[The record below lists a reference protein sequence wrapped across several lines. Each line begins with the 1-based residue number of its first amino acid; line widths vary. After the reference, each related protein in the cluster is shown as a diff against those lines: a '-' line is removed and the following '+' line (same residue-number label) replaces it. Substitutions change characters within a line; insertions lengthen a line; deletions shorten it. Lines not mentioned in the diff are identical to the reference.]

1 MATHHVRQTS
11 HPSKRTSVHVK
22 STKST
27 TVQKRSGSL
36 GRKGSHKSTTSHKE
50 VIEDEDEDPMAVS
63 FLNYCTVCE
72 KQIVVPSNTVL
83 YCSES
88 CKKKDSEKSL
98 TDSYDY
104 YSPPTTP
111 FANFTFDDAHFND
124 IIPQR
129 SPTQPHSKRNSYASS
144 DGSFDDTPSG
154 DEYTRSSSDASH
166 YLRQCQISSYFNDTV
181 RPVRPRYTRASTSHI
196 NFSAAPSLS
205 HTPAS
210 SYSFSLPYT
219 PATRPLP
226 PRTNPQGPSK
236 SIDLVTP
243 LTSSSPKAYSCK
255 APPILRTSTAAIE
268 GEILYAK
275 SPVPSLSPANGSLG
289 RLLASSPR

>member
-1 MATHHVRQTS
+1 M
-11 HPSKRTSVHVK
+11 
-22 STKST
+22 
-27 TVQKRSGSL
+27 
-36 GRKGSHKSTTSHKE
+36 
-50 VIEDEDEDPMAVS
+50 
-63 FLNYCTVCE
+63 
-72 KQIVVPSNTVL
+72 
-83 YCSES
+83 
-88 CKKKDSEKSL
+88 
-98 TDSYDY
+98 
-104 YSPPTTP
+104 
-111 FANFTFDDAHFND
+111 
-124 IIPQR
+124 
-129 SPTQPHSKRNSYASS
+129 PHSKRNSYASS
-144 DGSFDDTPSG
+144 DGSLEETMSYG
-154 DEYTRSSSDASH
+154 DEQMQRSSSDASH
-166 YLRQCQISSYFNDTV
+166 YLRQCQVSSYFNDTA

-226 PRTNPQGPSK
+226 PRTNHQGTSK

-243 LTSSSPKAYSCK
+243 LTSSPKAYSHK

-268 GEILYAK
+268 GEIMYAK